1 MPQPPAAPLPGCSG
15 GSPPSQP
22 GTAFRRGSH
31 GRLSPQLRKRPGGPA
46 VEPPRM
52 RSHRLPLRAFTTP
65 SSPNVDA
72 AWDGRAF
79 FPVANSH
86 RQGRLQA
93 SPLHS
98 VYYEVFG
105 NPAGRPALF
114 LHGGPGAGCTKNHAR
129 FFDPEHF
136 RVVLVDQRG
145 CGASSPRGCLEDN
158 DTWALVAD
166 LEALRAELGVDRY
179 MSTWRVYQS
188 SEVKLI

>member
-105 NPAGRPALF
+105 NPAGRPALCER
-114 LHGGPGAGCTKNHAR
+114 H
-129 FFDPEHF
+129 
-136 RVVLVDQRG
+136 
-145 CGASSPRGCLEDN
+145 
-158 DTWALVAD
+158 
-166 LEALRAELGVDRY
+166 ALRRRCRSLPLTRFP
-179 MSTWRVYQS
+179 S
-188 SEVKLI
+188 